1 MRYVQ
6 IKEGLKE
13 ENDQLCLGSQDEFP
27 EKGVWTESWSVS
39 GSLTGKLCG
48 NDTPR
53 KEENIQKDGIQNP
66 MGGLWIL
73 QHD

>member
-27 EKGVWTESWSVS
+27 EKGV
-39 GSLTGKLCG
+39 
-48 NDTPR
+48 
-53 KEENIQKDGIQNP
+53 
-66 MGGLWIL
+66 
-73 QHD
+73 